1 MNLRDA
7 FYDSRDTLRSGWRF
21 SLFVLGFIFVGTI
34 FGVIA
39 VGLLSQLPIRTPQN
53 SPIAL
58 AVTATF
64 SLAAALLVGWICGKY
79 LESLPFR
86 ALGAWFTPGWFVN
99 LIAGTLLGALTLSF
113 AVLTAYLAG
122 GIRFELHLS
131 ADVAS
136 TISSFIFSIIVL
148 FIAAAFEEAL
158 FRGYILQTFARSGLA
173 WFAII
178 LTAIF
183 FAAVHTANP
192 NAGVISTINTAIA
205 GIWFGVAYLRTRDLW
220 FVTGLHFMW
229 NWMQGA
235 FFGIEISGLTDLVAA
250 PLMREID
257 AGPAWLTGDTYGLEG
272 GIAATVALIASTAFI
287 FFVNWPKADPELLA
301 MSGPPSDDNP
311 VSPPVS

>member
-1 MNLRDA
+1 
-7 FYDSRDTLRSGWRF
+7 
-21 SLFVLGFIFVGTI
+21 
-34 FGVIA
+34 
-39 VGLLSQLPIRTPQN
+39 
-53 SPIAL
+53 
-58 AVTATF
+58 
-64 SLAAALLVGWICGKY
+64 
-79 LESLPFR
+79 
-86 ALGAWFTPGWFVN
+86 LGAWFTRGWFVN
-99 LIAGTLLGALTLSF
+99 LAAGTLLGALTLGL
-113 AVLTAYLAG
+113 AVLIAYLAG
-122 GIRFELHLS
+122 GLRFQVHIS
-131 ADVAS
+131 ADVSS
-136 TISSFIFSIIVL
+136 TISSLLFSITVL

-192 NAGVISTINTAIA
+192 NMGVISTINTAIA

-235 FFGIEISGLTDLVAA
+235 FFGIEISGLNDLVAA

-272 GIAATVALIASTAFI
+272 GIAATVALIASTALILFLK
-287 FFVNWPKADPELLA
+287 WPKADPELMA
-301 MSGPPSDDNP
+301 MT
-311 VSPPVS
+311 SPPVS